1 MKGIFDISPDNLG
14 TFSKEHPEWS
24 FEAMTEE
31 IKHLSSLE
39 ALMDQDS
46 SAKGYLAT
54 CEAELTI
61 KQLACREIAGKDE
74 EAALATFSS
83 YGLTDEYS
91 VEAAKDVLARQA
103 YIGSAKIKAMIAA
116 IIKYVQELIT
126 FTATTNKGF
135 KAVEKLA
142 KKGKEA
148 LKKKQGSPKVTSD
161 KFIREITVF
170 PALTEE
176 GKKAAKKF
184 EDLQKV
190 ASESTASKESAKS
203 FAENV
208 LKDFLGSDVDATKPL
223 SERLNEKKAELKDAL
238 DELKDMFNDK
248 EEFEKAQL
256 LTKMI
261 ENLSHV
267 ESEAKRMS
275 KDKYIKNLEKIKA
288 KLSKFTSESYIKK
301 EFKASGKNKED
312 QDAGEFQTIIQNL
325 MQVMSISITN
335 QKAADKLMLSVFD
348 RVVTEGKAV
357 EAMLA

>member
-74 EAALATFSS
+74 DAALATFSS

-161 KFIREITVF
+161 KFVREITVL
-170 PALTEE
+170 PEPDV
-176 GKKAAKKF
+176 KKIEDKMMLRNNAAI
-184 EDLQKV
+184 
-190 ASESTASKESAKS
+190 SNSSKEDARD
-203 FAENV
+203 FAEMIITELLDSSIV
-208 LKDFLGSDVDATKPL
+208 LTKPL
-223 SERLNEKKAELKDAL
+223 SERLNEKKNELKDEL
-238 DELKDMFNDK
+238 EELKDRFNDK

-261 ENLSHV
+261 SNLTVV
-267 ESEAKRMS
+267 ETSAKELS
-275 KDKYIKNLEKIKA
+275 KDKLIKNLEKIKS
-288 KLSKFTSESYIKK
+288 KLTKYTSEAYIKK
-301 EFKASGKNKED
+301 EFKSNGKNKED

-325 MQVMSISITN
+325 MQAMSITISHN
-335 QKAADKLMLSVFD
+335 KALNKLILTVYD
-348 RVVTEGKAV
+348 RIITEGKAV

>member
-24 FEAMTEE
+24 FEAMQEE

-39 ALMDQDS
+39 SLMDQDS

-161 KFIREITVF
+161 KFVREITVF
-170 PALTEE
+170 PA
-176 GKKAAKKF
+176 ADAKKVEEANKLKLF
-184 EDLQKV
+184 ASLGTSSKEDAKDLAEILLEDL
-190 ASESTASKESAKS
+190 
-203 FAENV
+203 
-208 LKDFLGSDVDATKPL
+208 LGSGVDVTKPL
-223 SERLNEKKAELKDAL
+223 SERLNEKKTELKDEL
-238 DELKDMFNDK
+238 EELKDTFNDK
-248 EEFEKAQL
+248 EEYEKAQL
-256 LTKMI
+256 LTQMI
-261 ENLSHV
+261 SNLATV
-267 ESEAKRMS
+267 EASAKEIS
-275 KDKYIKNLEKIKA
+275 KDKTIKNLEKAKA
-288 KLSKFTSESYIKK
+288 KLSKYTNESYIKK
-301 EFKASGKNKED
+301 EFKATGKNGAG
-312 QDAGEFQTIIQNL
+312 QDAGEFQTVIQNL
-325 MQVMSISITN
+325 MQVMSIAIAH
-335 QKAADKLMLSVFD
+335 QKACTKFTLTIFD
-348 RVVTEGKAV
+348 RIITEGKAV

>member
-126 FTATTNKGF
+126 FSATSNKGF

-161 KFIREITVF
+161 KFVREITVF
-170 PALTEE
+170 PAADP
-176 GKKAAKKF
+176 KKMK
-184 EDLQKV
+184 
-190 ASESTASKESAKS
+190 ASEELSAFAALATSNKEDAAA
-203 FAENV
+203 FAEEV
-208 LKDFLGSDVDATKPL
+208 LEGFVGKGKDTTKPL
-223 SERLNEKKAELKDAL
+223 SESLNEKKTELKDAL
-238 DELKDMFNDK
+238 DDLRDTFNDK
-248 EEFEKAQL
+248 EEFEKVQL

-261 ENLSHV
+261 ENLTFV
-267 ESEAKRMS
+267 EAAAKGAS
-275 KDKYIKNLEKIKA
+275 KDKTIKNLEKIKS
-288 KLSKFTSESYIKK
+288 KLSKFTNESYIRK
-301 EFKASGKNKED
+301 EFKKDGKNQD
-312 QDAGEFQTIIQNL
+312 GLDAGQFQTLIQNL
-325 MQVMSISITN
+325 MQAMSILIGNYKAESKLLLSI
-335 QKAADKLMLSVFD
+335 FD
-348 RVVTEGKAV
+348 RVITEGKAV

>member
-126 FTATTNKGF
+126 FSATTNKGF

-170 PALTEE
+170 PA
-176 GKKAAKKF
+176 ADAKKILDISINKAF
-184 EDLQKV
+184 AEG
-190 ASESTASKESAKS
+190 STSSKEDARE
-203 FAENV
+203 FAEFM
-208 LKDFLGSDVDATKPL
+208 LEELLGSKVDATKPL
-223 SERLNEKKAELKDAL
+223 SERLNEKKTELKDAL
-238 DELKDMFNDK
+238 DEVRDTFNDK
-248 EEFEKAQL
+248 EEYEKAQL

-261 ENLSHV
+261 ENLTTV
-267 ESEAKRMS
+267 EALAKGAS

-288 KLSKFTSESYIKK
+288 KLSKYTNESYIKK
-301 EFKASGKNKED
+301 EFKAKGSNEAG

-325 MQVMSISITN
+325 MQAMSIVITN
-335 QKAADKLMLSVFD
+335 QKAANKLALTIFD
-348 RVVTEGKAV
+348 RVITEGKAV